1 MDNSFN
7 NTKNI
12 NNYSID
18 NKYLNSNAPEIESEN
33 KINFIQSINIYG
45 WGRNKNGELGLGKNA
60 FQSYSSP
67 Q

>member
-18 NKYLNSNAPEIESEN
+18 NKYLNSNAPDIETEN
-33 KINFIQSINIYG
+33 KVNYIQNINIYG

>member
-1 MDNSFN
+1 M
-7 NTKNI
+7 NTTNKNL

-18 NKYLNSNAPEIESEN
+18 NKYLNSNTYEN
-33 KINFIQSINIYG
+33 EGDSRVNYIQNVNIYG

-60 FQSYSSP
+60 LQFYSNP